1 MLFSVIVPVYNAELT
16 LDECVGSVLGAESRN
31 FELILVNDGSRDNSA
46 AMCDAFAAR
55 DSRVAVIHQENQGL
69 ACARNAGIRAAHGD
83 FLVHLDC
90 DDFLIAGWCE
100 TIASEIE
107 SCPDA
112 DVLVWGIYLWKNGD
126 LLVDNVSFP
135 VDMTGTLA
143 GKEAFDILFCSN
155 LGTLW
160 QTFRYVVR
168 RISLLQQ
175 EMFFCPGV
183 IHEDVDHNPFLV
195 LKLGSV
201 HFCRDRYYAY
211 RQGRKGSITS
221 GQTVARC
228 RDMIVIATR
237 WADRLPATNLSV
249 NTQRRFR
256 SVLARLLW
264 DVVANIPR
272 FQKSDRMEL
281 FSATSSQVCLLR
293 QNRAPPVS
301 ARGKRMLLGLVGV
314 KGASWILWWFRR
326 WRRQGA

>member
-69 ACARNAGIRAAHGD
+69 ACARNAGIQAAYGD

-90 DDFLIAGWCE
+90 DDFFKGGWFE
-100 TIASEIE
+100 TIASEIK

-112 DVLVWGIYLWKNGD
+112 DVFVWGIYLWQNGD
-126 LLVDNVSFP
+126 LFADNVSFP
-135 VDMTGTLA
+135 VDKTGTLA
-143 GKEAFDILFCSN
+143 GKIAFDILFCSR

-168 RISLLQQ
+168 RTSLLQLK
-175 EMFFCPGV
+175 MFYSPGV
-183 IHEDVDHNPFLV
+183 LHEDVDHNPFLV

-211 RQGRKGSITS
+211 RQGRQGSITS

-228 RDMIVIATR
+228 RDMITIATR
-237 WADRLPATNLSV
+237 WTDRLPATGLSV
-249 NTQRRFR
+249 NTQQRFKA
-256 SVLARLLW
+256 VLARLLW
-264 DVVANIPR
+264 DVVATIPR
-272 FQKSDRMEL
+272 FQKRDRITL
-281 FSATSSQVCLLR
+281 FSDMSTQVCLLEESR
-293 QNRAPPVS
+293 DPPLAS
-301 ARGKRMLLGLVGV
+301 QGKRVLLSVVGV
-314 KGASWILWWFRR
+314 KGASWVLWWIRR
-326 WRRQGA
+326 WRQHGA